1 MTEQHGRL
9 AGVGGLEL
17 FTRAWPAA
25 CEPRAVVV
33 IAHGAGEH
41 SGRYSHVAKRFT
53 SDGFAVHA
61 LDHRGHGRSEGRR
74 AYVDRVANAVE
85 DLDQLVVAARGHHP
99 GVPLFLLGH
108 SMGGLLALAYT
119 LRHEERLDGLLL
131 SAPLAAL
138 EAASPVLRAAGRVLS
153 AVVPTLGI
161 FDVDPGRVSRDPE
174 VVRAYVED
182 QLVHHRKLPARSIG
196 EFAAAVDRFPSQ
208 VPQLS
213 LPLLV
218 MHGTGDRIVPLAAS
232 LMVND
237 GAGSEDKQLELYDGL
252 YHEILNEPEQDQVMD
267 DIVAWIEKRLPARG

>member
-1 MTEQHGRL
+1 MTEEHGRI

-17 FTRAWPAA
+17 FTRAWPTDGA
-25 CEPRAVVV
+25 PRAVVV
-33 IAHGAGEH
+33 IAHGVGEH
-41 SGRYSHVAKRFT
+41 SGRYSHVAARLT
-53 SDGFAVHA
+53 GDGFAVHA

-74 AYVDRVANAVE
+74 AYLDRVTNAVE
-85 DLDQLVVAARGHHP
+85 DLDQVVVAAGAQHP

-119 LRHEERLDGLLL
+119 LRYEERLDGLLL

-138 EAASPVLRAAGRVLS
+138 EAASPVMRAAGRVLS

-161 FDVDPGRVSRDPE
+161 FDVDPERVSRDPE

-182 QLVHHRKLPARSIG
+182 PLVHHGKLPARSIG

-218 MHGTGDRIVPLAAS
+218 MHGTGDRIVPIAAS

-252 YHEILNEPEQDQVMD
+252 YHEILNEPEQDQVMS
-267 DIVAWIEKRLPARG
+267 DIVGWIEKHLPARA